1 MRTVPKIV
9 WRSGV
14 RMMSLIVFAV
24 ALCSLF
30 TGCYLLPEE
39 EEHLRIETEEK
50 RVFGREKNDEIIG
63 EVKIYLIN
71 RLLFSR
77 NLYKL

>member
-1 MRTVPKIV
+1 MLE
-9 WRSGV
+9 GD
-14 RMMSLIVFAV
+14 A
-24 ALCSLF
+24 ALSVGREK
-30 TGCYLLPEE
+30 GCTREALYYPLLPEE